1 MKKNKTLIVLI
12 PVLLIMIVLILY
24 QYVFLGVRGELS
36 SMRET
41 QEVKM
46 KILEKSIGLITRK
59 PDLEKHLEYLK
70 EIRKAEESKII
81 EGQTL
86 SLASASLQEMVR
98 NIVTESGGT
107 ISSERIGKPV
117 DLEPFKMITVSLDS
131 VIPNVEALGNI
142 LYSLET
148 RTPFLSVKG
157 LEVRIRNY
165 RKPGELIIKLD
176 VSALTNSR

>member
-1 MKKNKTLIVLI
+1 MKKNNTLFVLI
-12 PVLLIMIVLILY
+12 PILLILLGMILY
-24 QYVFLGVRGELS
+24 QYVFLGVRGEIS
-36 SMRET
+36 SMRESQT
-41 QEVKM
+41 VKM
-46 KILEKSIGLITRK
+46 KILEKSIALIARK
-59 PDLEKHLEYLK
+59 PDLEKNLESLK
-70 EIRKAEESKII
+70 EARKAEDSKII

-86 SLASASLQEMVR
+86 SLASASLQEMVK
-98 NIVTESGGT
+98 NIVTDSGGT
-107 ISSERIGKPV
+107 ISSKRIRKPV

-165 RKPGELIIKLD
+165 RKPGELIIKLE
-176 VSALTNSR
+176 VSALTNTR